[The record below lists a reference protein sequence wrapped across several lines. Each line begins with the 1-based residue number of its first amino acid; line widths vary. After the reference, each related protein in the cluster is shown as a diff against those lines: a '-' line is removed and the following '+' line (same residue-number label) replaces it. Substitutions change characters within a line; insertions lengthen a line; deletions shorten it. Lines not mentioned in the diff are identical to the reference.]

1 MRLPLSSLPAVNA
14 SLNGACTVFLLAGY
28 FFIGGGRCVA
38 QGLHGRAHL
47 FARRFFSLRI
57 FTSTRM
63 RELFASAVKA
73 GFGPFYFTL
82 LTYAHDSRG
91 GNRAARADHADA
103 GGACS
108 VRPPSCDR
116 PVDLAFVALRFDHR
130 RNRLLASLRCVH
142 ANRRPRP
149 RRLAKRELRF
159 GLRPLI
165 RDRLLPSQ
173 RGKSRAT
180 AGQAILVLCRKDLGL
195 RAGSVAH
202 FSRFRI
208 ISSVNCAVVA
218 VPPTSRV
225 IDFPS
230 R

>member
-1 MRLPLSSLPAVNA
+1 
-14 SLNGACTVFLLAGY
+14 
-28 FFIGGGRCVA
+28 VA
-38 QGLHGRAHL
+38 QGLHGERICLLDGFSRFVSLLPRACGNYSVRRSRLGAAVL
-47 FARRFFSLRI
+47 FRPVD
-57 FTSTRM
+57 FT
-63 RELFASAVKA
+63 
-73 GFGPFYFTL
+73 
-82 LTYAHDSRG
+82 HDSRG
-91 GNRAARADHADA
+91 GNSAARADHTDA
-103 GGACS
+103 GGS
-108 VRPPSCDR
+108 SQLRPPSCDC
-116 PVDLAFVALRFDHR
+116 PVDLAFVAIRFDYR
-130 RNRLLASLRCVH
+130 RNRLLAPLRCVH